1 MKACR
6 SIIKDA
12 VKLALAF
19 SGLLVGVASAEEKIS
34 LTDLKPVQIKVGW
47 GQYFTFKD
55 GNCAEHGQP
64 PLICPVGDTSAQTG
78 LYAHAPSEIT
88 FDIPK
93 NTHRFEAIGATRSN
107 LPLVTPANGG
117 LRILGSWA
125 YEVLIDGNKVYESE
139 PFMAYERRQIP
150 IQVVI
155 PKGSKRITLKI
166 NELGHNACDW
176 SYWAEPYF
184 IRP

>member
-1 MKACR
+1 M
-6 SIIKDA
+6 IKSSLNLK
-12 VKLALAF
+12 KLAVLALLF
-19 SGLLVGVASAEEKIS
+19 SSLLSGLSFAEEKVS
-34 LTDLKPVQIKVGW
+34 LTELKPVQVKVGW

-64 PLICPVGDTSAQTG
+64 PLVCQIGDKTAETG
-78 LYAHAPSEIT
+78 IYAHAPSEIT

-93 NTHRFEAIGATRSN
+93 NSHRFEAIGATSAN
-107 LPLVTPANGG
+107 LPMVTPANGG

-125 YEVLIDGNKVYESE
+125 YEVLMDGKKVYESE
-139 PFMAYERRQIP
+139 PLMAYERRQIP

-155 PKGSKRITLKI
+155 PKGAKRITLKI